1 MRKIWDKIVAWFLG
15 IPVDKRLHFVAGF
28 ILSTFCAVALGFRP
42 CIITA
47 TVAGFVKEFFDRWTG
62 HDIDWMDFAATCIG
76 GALVQVF
83 VLLNMWWF

>member
-42 CIITA
+42 CIIPA
-47 TVAGFVKEFFDRWTG
+47 IAAAFIKEFFDSWTG
-62 HDIDWMDFAATCIG
+62 GKFDWLDFAATCIG
-76 GALVQVF
+76 GAVVQVF